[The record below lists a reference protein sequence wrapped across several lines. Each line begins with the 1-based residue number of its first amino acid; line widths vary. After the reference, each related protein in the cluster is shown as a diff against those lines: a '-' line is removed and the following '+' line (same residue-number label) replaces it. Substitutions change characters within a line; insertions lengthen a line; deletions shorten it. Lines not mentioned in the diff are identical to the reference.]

1 VGRVGNFFML
11 AITVL
16 SCFILGLTSG
26 LLYRR
31 IQSLFSAKSAA
42 TQAEQILEEAGEKV
56 KTMILGA
63 KEEAL
68 QTRREGESEIRE
80 NRAEIRSIERR
91 LSNREENLD
100 GRTRNIEKRELKATD
115 LEKEIE
121 QTYSEV
127 QELKNNEVTALQQI
141 ADMSMDEAKDLILKQ
156 AEDDISHELTV
167 KYRDMEL
174 EAQNTVTEKARMVLG
189 QAIQRLASDVVSDST
204 VTSVPI
210 PSDDMKGRLI
220 GREGRNIRAIE
231 AATGVDLII
240 DDSPEA
246 VTLSC
251 FDPIR
256 REIARLTVVKLVA
269 DGRIHPARIEDM
281 AEKSKKEVE
290 EAIWKS
296 GETAVIDSNVR
307 GLHAELIRLL
317 GRLKYRYS
325 YGENVLTHSLEV
337 GHLAGLMAAEV
348 GANVK
353 VAKLGGL
360 LHDIGKALTHE
371 VEGPHAQIGAEIAN
385 KYKVS
390 RKVTT
395 CIAEHHDDEMSSV
408 ESFLVSAAD
417 ALSAARPGSRRDTL
431 DNYVK
436 RMEELEEVAGNFEG
450 INRCYAIQAGREVRI
465 MVEPDSIDDV
475 AASELSRNI
484 VKSIEEKLAY
494 PGQIKVVVIREKRSI
509 QYAK

>member
-1 VGRVGNFFML
+1 ML

-56 KTMILGA
+56 KTMILEA

-115 LEKEIE
+115 VEKEIE

>member
-1 VGRVGNFFML
+1 
-11 AITVL
+11 
-16 SCFILGLTSG
+16 
-26 LLYRR
+26 
-31 IQSLFSAKSAA
+31 
-42 TQAEQILEEAGEKV
+42 
-56 KTMILGA
+56 MILGA

>member
-1 VGRVGNFFML
+1 MDFLIL

-16 SCFILGLTSG
+16 GCFILGLILG
-26 LLYRR
+26 FLYRR
-31 IQSLFSAKSAA
+31 IQDLFVAKSAL
-42 TQAEQILEEAGEKV
+42 TRAEVIIESADEKV
-56 KTMILGA
+56 KTMVLQA

-68 QTRREGESEIRE
+68 QTRKESESEIRE
-80 NRAEIRSIERR
+80 RRAEIRTVERR
-91 LSNREENLD
+91 LANREENLE
-100 GRTRNIEKRELKATD
+100 GRSRNMEKRERKVTD
-115 LEKEIE
+115 QEKEVE
-121 QTYSEV
+121 QIYSEV
-127 QELKNNEVTALQQI
+127 QELKNSEVTALEKV
-141 ADMSMDEAKDLILKQ
+141 ADMSMDEAKDLIIKQ
-156 AEDDISHELTV
+156 AEDDIGHELAI
-167 KYRDMEL
+167 KYRDMEQ
-174 EAQNTVTEKARMVLG
+174 EAQSTATEKARMVLG
-189 QAIQRLASDVVSDST
+189 QAIQRLASDVVSEAT
-204 VTSVPI
+204 VTSVPL

-240 DDSPEA
+240 DDTPEA

-256 REIARLTVVKLVA
+256 REIARLTVDKLVS

-290 EAIWKS
+290 EIIWKT
-296 GETAVIDSNVR
+296 GEAAVIDSNVR
-307 GLHAELIRLL
+307 GLDTEIIRLL

-371 VEGPHAQIGAEIAN
+371 IEGPHAEIGADIAK

-390 RKVTT
+390 RRVTT

-431 DNYVK
+431 ENYVK

-450 INRCYAIQAGREVRI
+450 ISRCFAIQAGREVRI
-465 MVEPDSIDDV
+465 MVEPESIDDTS
-475 AASELSRNI
+475 ASELARNI

-494 PGQIKVVVIREKRSI
+494 PGQIKVVVIREKRSVE
-509 QYAK
+509 YAK

>member
-1 VGRVGNFFML
+1 ML

>member
-1 VGRVGNFFML
+1 ML

-42 TQAEQILEEAGEKV
+42 TQAEQILEEAGKKV

>member
-1 VGRVGNFFML
+1 VDNFFIL
-11 AITVL
+11 AITLL
-16 SCFILGLTSG
+16 SCIILGLIIG

-31 IQSLFSAKSAA
+31 IQDLFAAKSALSK
-42 TQAEQILEEAGEKV
+42 AEQIIEDADERV
-56 KTMILGA
+56 KTMILQA

-80 NRAEIRSIERR
+80 RRAEIRSVERR
-91 LSNREENLD
+91 LSNREENVD
-100 GRTRNIEKRELKATD
+100 GRSRNLEKREKKVTD
-115 LEKEIE
+115 REKEIE
-121 QTYSEV
+121 QIYTEV
-127 QELKNNEVTALQQI
+127 QELKDSEVNALEKV
-141 ADMSMDEAKDLILKQ
+141 ADMSMDEAKDLIIKQ
-156 AEDDISHELTV
+156 AEDDISHELAV
-167 KYRDMEL
+167 KYRDMEQD
-174 EAQNTVTEKARMVLG
+174 AQNTASEKARMVLG
-189 QAIQRLASDVVSDST
+189 QAIQRLASDVVSEAT
-204 VTSVPI
+204 VSSVPL

-240 DDSPEA
+240 DDTPEA

-251 FDPIR
+251 FDPVR
-256 REIARLTVVKLVA
+256 REIARLTVDKLVA
-269 DGRIHPARIEDM
+269 DGRIHPARIEEM

-290 EAIWKS
+290 ESIWKS
-296 GETAVIDSNVR
+296 GESAVIDANVR
-307 GLHAELIRLL
+307 GLHTEVIRLL

-371 VEGPHAQIGAEIAN
+371 IEGPHAEIGADIAK
-385 KYKVS
+385 KYKIS
-390 RKVTT
+390 RRVTT

-408 ESFLVSAAD
+408 ESFLVAAAD

-436 RMEELEEVAGNFEG
+436 RMEELEEVASNFEG
-450 INRCYAIQAGREVRI
+450 INRCFAIQAGREVRI
-465 MVEPDSIDDV
+465 MVEPDVVDDV
-475 AASELSRNI
+475 SASELARNI

-494 PGQIKVVVIREKRSI
+494 PGQIKVVVIREKRSVE
-509 QYAK
+509 YAK